1 MGDFNKKGS
10 TSLDFTGLKIPRDY
24 CIEMEEKYM
33 KNKKMLAMLLAL
45 TVTAAGTPVYAADF
59 SDGNLESVQE
69 AAEPE
74 EILTGDTALEEDSN
88 AQENQESDE
97 SGFTSAEETDEFTE
111 EDVASAFTDDTEN
124 EGAEAQSS
132 DTESGGEEE
141 TGTEGL
147 EYEYDAETDTYHL
160 VKGVNVES
168 VIIPEQYNG
177 KIVSEIGEKAFAGCD
192 RIKNVRVNRDWEQ
205 ETMIIRQSAFEGCIH
220 LRKVVLNRVL
230 KVEKNAFRNCPQLSE
245 CVYISINN
253 LFIDGGEFIERDAFD
268 PDNKVC
274 VYLGDESNNFK
285 GNDQYFLA
293 GLWDEDYVFEENGVT
308 YVCYA
313 PNMTGDMEGISRE
326 HEGTRILDV
335 QDELET
341 VFVKDTNVTGVGRK
355 AFYGN
360 EKIKVV
366 KLGSQNRYIETK
378 AFFDCENLE
387 RVYIPDTTNDIADD
401 AFEGC
406 NSLVIYTP
414 KGSYAEKFARKHNIP
429 VVVSAT
435 LQDILNDVKPNLRVT
450 KKEKDGVTLKWEIS
464 QPYLAEGYEV
474 ERKNAQGEY
483 VHCSTIKSSEV
494 NTKDIELWNYS
505 KFYGKNITFRVK
517 AYFVDEDGT
526 IIYSQP
532 SNTVKTTFCP
542 VQPKITSLTK
552 KAGKKLTV
560 KWKKSD
566 YAIGYQVWRSVDGKK
581 GVCIKTIK
589 GGDVTSFT
597 DTNLKEGV
605 TYIYWIKSYRM
616 DYQNK
621 KIYSRSNDYFRSIVY

>member
-1 MGDFNKKGS
+1 
-10 TSLDFTGLKIPRDY
+10 
-24 CIEMEEKYM
+24 M

-124 EGAEAQSS
+124 EGAEAQIS
-132 DTESGGEEE
+132 DTESGSEEE

-147 EYEYDAETDTYHL
+147 EYEYDVETDTYHL

-387 RVYIPDTTNDIADD
+387 RIYIPDTTNDIADD
-401 AFEGC
+401 AFDGC

-435 LQDILNDVKPNLRVT
+435 SQDILNNVKLDLQIT
-450 KKEKDGVTLKWEIS
+450 KRLKDQVDLQWKVS
-464 QPYLAEGYEV
+464 VPYLIEGYEI
-474 ERKNAQGEY
+474 ERKNLRGEY
-483 VHCSTIKSSEV
+483 IHCSTIKSKDI
-494 NTKDIELWNYS
+494 NTKNIDVGWYS
-505 KFYGKNITFRVK
+505 MYHGKNITFRIR

-552 KAGKKLTV
+552 KPGKKLTV

-566 YAIGYQVWRSVDGKK
+566 YAIGYQVWRLVDGKK

>member
-1 MGDFNKKGS
+1 
-10 TSLDFTGLKIPRDY
+10 
-24 CIEMEEKYM
+24 M

-45 TVTAAGTPVYAADF
+45 TVTAAGTPVYATDF

-74 EILTGDTALEEDSN
+74 EILTGDTSQSEDSN

-97 SGFTSAEETDEFTE
+97 TGFTSAEETDEFTE

-124 EGAEAQSS
+124 EVAEAQSS
-132 DTESGGEEE
+132 DTESGSEEE

-355 AFYGN
+355 AFYGS

-366 KLGSQNRYIETK
+366 KLGSQNRYIEAK

-387 RVYIPDTTNDIADD
+387 RIYIPDTTNDIADD

-414 KGSYAEKFARKHNIP
+414 KGSYAEKFGRKHNIP
-429 VVVSAT
+429 VISAT
-435 LQDILNDVKPNLRVT
+435 SQDILNDIKPELRVT
-450 KKEKDGVTLKWEIS
+450 RKEKDGVTLKWEIS
-464 QPYLAEGYEV
+464 HSYLAEGYEV

-483 VHCSTIKSSEV
+483 IHCSTIKSNEI

-505 KFYGKNITFRVK
+505 KFYGKNITFRVR

-552 KAGKKLTV
+552 NAGKKLTV

-566 YAIGYQVWRSVDGKK
+566 YAVGYQVWRSVNGKK
-581 GVCIKTIK
+581 GVCVKTIK

-597 DTNLKEGV
+597 DSNLKEGA

-621 KIYSRSNDYFRSIVY
+621 KLYSRSNDYSKSIVY

>member
-1 MGDFNKKGS
+1 
-10 TSLDFTGLKIPRDY
+10 
-24 CIEMEEKYM
+24 M

-45 TVTAAGTPVYAADF
+45 TMTAAGTPVYATDF

-74 EILTGDTALEEDSN
+74 EILTGDTSQSEDSN

-97 SGFTSAEETDEFTE
+97 TGFTSAEETDEFTE
-111 EDVASAFTDDTEN
+111 EDIASTFTDDTEN
-124 EGAEAQSS
+124 ESAEAQIS
-132 DTESGGEEE
+132 DTESGSEEE

-387 RVYIPDTTNDIADD
+387 RIYIPDTTNDIADD
-401 AFEGC
+401 AFDGC

-435 LQDILNDVKPNLRVT
+435 SQDILNNVKLDLQIT
-450 KKEKDGVTLKWEIS
+450 KRLKDQVDLQWKVS
-464 QPYLAEGYEV
+464 VPYLIEGYEI
-474 ERKNAQGEY
+474 ERKNLRGEY
-483 VHCSTIKSSEV
+483 IHCSTIKSKDI
-494 NTKDIELWNYS
+494 NTKNIDVGWYS
-505 KFYGKNITFRVK
+505 MYHGKNITFRIR

-552 KAGKKLTV
+552 KPGKKLTV

-566 YAIGYQVWRSVDGKK
+566 YAIGYQVWRLVDGKK

>member
-1 MGDFNKKGS
+1 
-10 TSLDFTGLKIPRDY
+10 
-24 CIEMEEKYM
+24 M

-124 EGAEAQSS
+124 EGAEPQSS

-387 RVYIPDTTNDIADD
+387 RIYIPDTTNDIADD
-401 AFEGC
+401 AFDGC

-435 LQDILNDVKPNLRVT
+435 SQDILNNVKLDLQIT
-450 KKEKDGVTLKWEIS
+450 KRLKDQVDLQWKVS
-464 QPYLAEGYEV
+464 VPYLIEGYEI
-474 ERKNAQGEY
+474 ERKNLRGEY
-483 VHCSTIKSSEV
+483 IHCSTIKSKDI
-494 NTKDIELWNYS
+494 NTKNIDVGWYS
-505 KFYGKNITFRVK
+505 MYHGKNITFRIR

-532 SNTVKTTFCP
+532 SNTVKTSFCP
-542 VQPKITSLTK
+542 VQPKIISLTK

-566 YAIGYQVWRSVDGKK
+566 YAVGYQIWRSVNGKK
-581 GVCIKTIK
+581 GVCVKTIK

-597 DTNLKEGV
+597 DTNLKEGG

-621 KIYSRSNDYFRSIVY
+621 KIYSRSNDYSKSIVY

>member
-1 MGDFNKKGS
+1 
-10 TSLDFTGLKIPRDY
+10 
-24 CIEMEEKYM
+24 M

-69 AAEPE
+69 VAEPE
-74 EILTGDTALEEDSN
+74 KILTGDTALEEDSN

-124 EGAEAQSS
+124 EGAEAQIS
-132 DTESGGEEE
+132 DTESGSEEE

-192 RIKNVRVNRDWEQ
+192 RIKNVRVNREWDQ

-220 LRKVVLNRVL
+220 LRKVVLNRVI

-355 AFYGN
+355 AFYGS

-366 KLGSQNRYIETK
+366 KLGSQNRYIEAK

-401 AFEGC
+401 AFDGC

-435 LQDILNDVKPNLRVT
+435 SQDILNNVKLDLQIT
-450 KKEKDGVTLKWEIS
+450 KRLKDQVDLQWKVS
-464 QPYLAEGYEV
+464 VPYLIEGYEI
-474 ERKNAQGEY
+474 ERKNLRGEY
-483 VHCSTIKSSEV
+483 IHCSTIKSKDI
-494 NTKDIELWNYS
+494 NTKNIDVGWYS
-505 KFYGKNITFRVK
+505 MYHGKNITFRIR

-542 VQPKITSLTK
+542 VQPKIISLTK

-566 YAIGYQVWRSVDGKK
+566 YAVGYQIWRSVNGKK
-581 GVCIKTIK
+581 GVCVKTIK

-597 DTNLKEGV
+597 DTNLKEGA
-605 TYIYWIKSYRM
+605 TYIYWIKSYRI

-621 KIYSRSNDYFRSIVY
+621 KIYSRSNDYSKSIVY

>member
-1 MGDFNKKGS
+1 M
-10 TSLDFTGLKIPRDY
+10 
-24 CIEMEEKYM
+24 
-33 KNKKMLAMLLAL
+33 
-45 TVTAAGTPVYAADF
+45 
-59 SDGNLESVQE
+59 
-69 AAEPE
+69 
-74 EILTGDTALEEDSN
+74 
-88 AQENQESDE
+88 
-97 SGFTSAEETDEFTE
+97 
-111 EDVASAFTDDTEN
+111 ASAFTDDTEN
-124 EGAEAQSS
+124 EVAEAQSS
-132 DTESGGEEE
+132 DTESGSEEV

-387 RVYIPDTTNDIADD
+387 RIYIPDTTNDIADD
-401 AFEGC
+401 AFDGC

-435 LQDILNDVKPNLRVT
+435 SQDILNNVKLDLQIT
-450 KKEKDGVTLKWEIS
+450 KRLKDQVDLQWKVS
-464 QPYLAEGYEV
+464 VPYLIEGYEI
-474 ERKNAQGEY
+474 ERKNLRGEY
-483 VHCSTIKSSEV
+483 IHCSTIKSKDI
-494 NTKDIELWNYS
+494 NTKNIDVGWYS
-505 KFYGKNITFRVK
+505 MYHGKNITFRIR

-552 KAGKKLTV
+552 KSGKKLTV

-566 YAIGYQVWRSVDGKK
+566 YAIGYQVWRSANGKK

-589 GGDVTSFT
+589 GGNVTSFT

-605 TYIYWIKSYRM
+605 TYTYRIKSYRM

-621 KIYSRSNDYFRSIVY
+621 KLYSRSNDYSKSIVY

>member
-1 MGDFNKKGS
+1 
-10 TSLDFTGLKIPRDY
+10 
-24 CIEMEEKYM
+24 M

-97 SGFTSAEETDEFTE
+97 TGFTSAEETDEFTE
-111 EDVASAFTDDTEN
+111 EDIASTFTDDTEN
-124 EGAEAQSS
+124 ESAEAQIS
-132 DTESGGEEE
+132 DAESGSEEE

-429 VVVSAT
+429 VISAT
-435 LQDILNDVKPNLRVT
+435 SQDILNDIKPELRVT
-450 KKEKDGVTLKWEIS
+450 RKEKDGVTLKWEIS
-464 QPYLAEGYEV
+464 HSYLAEGYEV

-483 VHCSTIKSSEV
+483 IHCSTIKSNEI

-505 KFYGKNITFRVK
+505 KFYGKNITFRVR

>member
-1 MGDFNKKGS
+1 
-10 TSLDFTGLKIPRDY
+10 
-24 CIEMEEKYM
+24 M

-74 EILTGDTALEEDSN
+74 EILTGDTALGEDSN

-97 SGFTSAEETDEFTE
+97 SGFTSAEEHDEFIE

-124 EGAEAQSS
+124 EGAEAQIS
-132 DTESGGEEE
+132 DTESGSEEE

-147 EYEYDAETDTYHL
+147 EYEYDVETDTYHL

-387 RVYIPDTTNDIADD
+387 RIYIPDTTNDIADD
-401 AFEGC
+401 AFDGC

-435 LQDILNDVKPNLRVT
+435 SQDILNNVKLDLQIT
-450 KKEKDGVTLKWEIS
+450 KRLKDQVDLQWKVS
-464 QPYLAEGYEV
+464 VPYLIEGYEI
-474 ERKNAQGEY
+474 ERKNLRGEY
-483 VHCSTIKSSEV
+483 IHCSTIKSKDI
-494 NTKDIELWNYS
+494 NTKNIDVGWYS
-505 KFYGKNITFRVK
+505 MYHGKNITFRIR

-552 KAGKKLTV
+552 KPGKKLTV

-566 YAIGYQVWRSVDGKK
+566 YAIGYQVWRLVDGKK